1 MFVSALYCTTTLA
14 HPQRNNIYIQDN
26 VRNDRH
32 PPLKIMGDQSLM
44 VEVEVEN
51 KVVIGSPMVEVEV
64 YNELARGVN
73 MVSVEVDNEGVG

>member
-1 MFVSALYCTTTLA
+1 MLET
-14 HPQRNNIYIQDN
+14 
-26 VRNDRH
+26 DRH
-32 PPLKIMGDQSLM
+32 PPLEIMGDQSLM

-51 KVVIGSPMVEVEV
+51 EVVIGSPMVEVEV